1 MGLGFV
7 NDDASRCAAMHLTA
21 WARRLYSAS
30 SLMRQR
36 KFMKHALIAALALGA
51 IGSAAQ
57 AAPVIFNMS
66 GVWQGTFNGVAF
78 TDTAFTFLG
87 VGDTN
92 DIVPLGLGETMAL
105 QSASVTLDGFG
116 TFAMLNPTEMTHSL
130 VGGGFYFNQYTPAL
144 RNLVIV
150 DGPLGNSLGTSIAPF
165 IDTFEEIIG
174 DPVPTT
180 GGILK
185 FKLTVGDTPITFSSQ
200 VYPDRT
206 GAVPEPASWALMLTG
221 FGSMGALLRRRR
233 AHLVAVTA

>member
-1 MGLGFV
+1 
-7 NDDASRCAAMHLTA
+7 
-21 WARRLYSAS
+21 
-30 SLMRQR
+30 
-36 KFMKHALIAALALGA
+36 MKHTLIGAIAALALGA
-51 IGSAAQ
+51 IGSVAQ

-92 DIVPLGLGETMAL
+92 DIVPLQFGEKLAL

-130 VGGGFYFNQYTPAL
+130 NNGGFYFNQYTPAL

-150 DGPLGNSLGTSIAPF
+150 TGPLGNTLGASVAPF
-165 IDTFEEIIG
+165 VSPLEEIIG

-180 GGILK
+180 GGVLQ

-206 GAVPEPASWALMLTG
+206 GGVPEPASWALMLTG
-221 FGSMGALLRRRR
+221 FGGMGALLRRRR
-233 AHLVAVTA
+233 AHLAAVTA